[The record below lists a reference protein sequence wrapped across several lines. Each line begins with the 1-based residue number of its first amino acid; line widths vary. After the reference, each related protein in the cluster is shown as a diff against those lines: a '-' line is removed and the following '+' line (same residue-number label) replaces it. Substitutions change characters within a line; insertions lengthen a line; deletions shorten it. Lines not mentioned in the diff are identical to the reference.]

1 MLARVLPGRG
11 AVAERILTPSP
22 DRADPPCPLFGRCG
36 GCVVQHMTPPAAL
49 GWKTGLVT
57 AALRSAGFAPPTDIG
72 RTQSPPATRRRID
85 LAIRR
90 APGGTAVGLHARG
103 TDDVVPMT
111 VCAVLH
117 PAVLRLVL
125 ALPSVLN
132 RLQGLRRAGSAKIN
146 LLDSGPDL
154 LLCTDAPLQAR
165 DRGILAEFAERHAIP
180 RICWQPEAGPA
191 LPEPVCQLAPVSHRL
206 GGVAV
211 LPPPGA
217 FLQATREGEAAI
229 VDAVL
234 AGLPDRL
241 PRSAKVIELYAG
253 CGTIGLPLSERA
265 RVAAYEGDAAAV
277 ACLASAAGGRRLQVA
292 HRDLGRQPLLA
303 RDFAG
308 AAAIVLDPPHAGAG
322 LQMRELAASDGTTII
337 YASCNPAALARD
349 AAPLARAGFALDR
362 LTVIDQFLWSARA
375 ESVSVFRRSPRGR
388 RI

>member
-1 MLARVLPGRG
+1 
-11 AVAERILTPSP
+11 
-22 DRADPPCPLFGRCG
+22 
-36 GCVVQHMTPPAAL
+36 MTPPAAL
-49 GWKTGLVT
+49 AWKTGLVT
-57 AALRSAGFAPPTDIG
+57 TALQLAGFTLPSDIG
-72 RTQSPPATRRRID
+72 HTQSPPAARRRID

-90 APGGTAVGLHARG
+90 APGGTAVGLHGRG
-103 TDDVVPMT
+103 AEDIVPMT

-117 PAVLRLVL
+117 PALLQLVL

-146 LLDSGPDL
+146 LLDSGPDVL
-154 LLCTDAPLQAR
+154 LSTDAPLQAR

-180 RICWQPEAGPA
+180 RICWQPEGGPA
-191 LPEPVCQLAPVSHRL
+191 LPEPVCQRGPVSHQL
-206 GGVAV
+206 GGIAV
-211 LPPPGA
+211 VPPPGA

-241 PRSAKVIELYAG
+241 PGAARVIEVYAG
-253 CGTIGLPLSERA
+253 CGTIGVPLSERA
-265 RVAAYEGDAAAV
+265 RVVAYEGDAAAV

-292 HRDLGRQPLLA
+292 RRDLGRQPLLA

-308 AAAIVLDPPHAGAG
+308 AAAVVLDPPHAGAG
-322 LQMRELAASDGTTII
+322 LQMRELAAADVRTVI

-375 ESVSVFRRSPRGR
+375 ESVSVFKRPPSGR
-388 RI
+388 RRPGA